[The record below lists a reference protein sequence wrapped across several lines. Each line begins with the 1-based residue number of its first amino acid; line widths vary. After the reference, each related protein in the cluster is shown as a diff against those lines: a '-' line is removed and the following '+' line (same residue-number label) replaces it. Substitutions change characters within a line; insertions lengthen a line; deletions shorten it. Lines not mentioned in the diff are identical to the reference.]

1 MAISPYIEK
10 LINSEDPAKTKNMQ
24 EESFSPEES
33 LQVIQTMIE
42 KTKSKVV
49 DNSFYF
55 LLWGWLVF
63 IASIG
68 QFILKVIVQTP
79 YHYFV
84 WNLMFVGVVFSVIY
98 SVRTKRKRVVKTYVD
113 ESLDYLWIAIVA
125 SYVLFGFAFARM
137 GWQNCYTFYMLL
149 YAVGCFV
156 TGRVLKFTP
165 LVWGAIVS
173 WVLAVIST
181 FTSFDYNILLCA
193 LAILVSYIIPGYL
206 LRNQFRKQASHV

>member
-1 MAISPYIEK
+1 MAISPYIKK

-68 QFILKVIVQTP
+68 QFI
-79 YHYFV
+79 
-84 WNLMFVGVVFSVIY
+84 
-98 SVRTKRKRVVKTYVD
+98 VD
-113 ESLDYLWIAIVA
+113 RNSCILRFIWICICTNGLAELLYI
-125 SYVLFGFAFARM
+125 
-137 GWQNCYTFYMLL
+137 L
-149 YAVGCFV
+149 YAVVCCGMFCYGPG
-156 TGRVLKFTP
+156 TQIYSSCMG
-165 LVWGAIVS
+165 S
-173 WVLAVIST
+173 HC
-181 FTSFDYNILLCA
+181 ILGTCCDFNFY
-193 LAILVSYIIPGYL
+193 V
-206 LRNQFRKQASHV
+206 F